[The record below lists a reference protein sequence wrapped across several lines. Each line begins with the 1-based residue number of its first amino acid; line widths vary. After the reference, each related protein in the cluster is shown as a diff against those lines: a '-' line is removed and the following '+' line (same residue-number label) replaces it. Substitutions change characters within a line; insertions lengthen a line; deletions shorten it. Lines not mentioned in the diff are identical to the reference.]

1 MPIRNYYLKDKSLKV
16 DLLGGSTEGRVR
28 VPGASHQVHFQKVP
42 SSSPA
47 SCHKGAHP
55 LTLLPTLSLIVI
67 IIMCLMI
74 L

>member
-16 DLLGGSTEGRVR
+16 DLLGESTEGQVR
-28 VPGASHQVHFQKVP
+28 VPGTSHQAHFQEVP

-47 SCHKGAHP
+47 SCHEGAHP
-55 LTLLPTLSLIVI
+55 FTLLPTLSLIVI
-67 IIMCLMI
+67 MFLMI